1 MSALEAALVC
11 LVNPPR
17 DSWLARRP
25 AVAAAIC
32 VAAFGSVVLMSAVF
46 GGEW

>member
-25 AVAAAIC
+25 AVAVAVCA
-32 VAAFGSVVLMSAVF
+32 AAFGFVVLLSAVV